1 MQEVIII
8 AVSVLS
14 LIVSIAVLII
24 VLKKNNNQED
34 EILPLA
40 YLLEAILN
48 ACVIN
53 DNGFK

>member
-24 VLKKNNNQED
+24 VLKKNNNQE
-34 EILPLA
+34 EKLQRTRLSVLYEMSLQHNKA
-40 YLLEAILN
+40 Y
-48 ACVIN
+48 
-53 DNGFK
+53 